1 MRRMKRGY
9 YISTTLP
16 YVNAEPHIGF
26 ALEIVRADVLARY
39 HRLLGE
45 RVFFNTGT
53 DEHGQ
58 KIFQMALARKMD
70 PQKYVDEYAAKFE
83 LLKSALNLSYDKFIR
98 TTDQH
103 HRMAAQEFWRRV
115 EENGYIYK
123 KNYRVK
129 YCVGCELEKQD
140 SELENGRCP
149 IHPNKELEVIE
160 EENYFFKFSAFQER
174 LLSLYKERGE
184 FVVPANRLKEIRN
197 FVKGG
202 LSDFSISRVREKMP
216 WGVPVPGDDSQVMYV
231 WFDALV
237 NYVSTLGW
245 PDDLENYSQWW
256 PGFQIAGKDNLR
268 QQAAMWQAMLM
279 AADLDNSKQIL
290 INGFITSQGQKISK
304 SLGNVVNPIEYTD
317 KYGTDA
323 VRYFLL
329 AKINP
334 FDDSDFTQER
344 FEENYMNDLANGLGN
359 LIART
364 VAMCDGL
371 EIKIDEDKILKWEG
385 RNDLITKALDG
396 YEFDKAMNIIWDE
409 VRQTNTL
416 INQKEIWKLSGRDKN
431 FALEEIVLRI
441 RNIGVSLQPF
451 MPETAE
457 RIMRTFESRQV
468 VRGEQLFPRLK
479 S

>member
-1 MRRMKRGY
+1 MKRGY

>member
-1 MRRMKRGY
+1 
-9 YISTTLP
+9 
-16 YVNAEPHIGF
+16 
-26 ALEIVRADVLARY
+26 
-39 HRLLGE
+39 
-45 RVFFNTGT
+45 
-53 DEHGQ
+53 
-58 KIFQMALARKMD
+58 
-70 PQKYVDEYAAKFE
+70 
-83 LLKSALNLSYDKFIR
+83 
-98 TTDQH
+98 
-103 HRMAAQEFWRRV
+103 MAAQEFWRRV

-245 PDDLENYSQWW
+245 PDDLENYSKWW